1 MLKIR
6 PMAISSF
13 SIPIQGFCLRYV
25 SRLWVKL
32 ACRIF
37 GYPTSSI
44 WKHISYAIVPLGTRT
59 LYFRTVSTRTMVW
72 QAKLIYNEDMPDQ
85 PTPNS
90 ISKVERD
97 PDLFVWFMTL
107 VVVGM
112 YAATLYSQPTT
123 RQLGTLIPFT
133 ILTIAHLVLHWQ
145 LGKILPHPSRIV
157 WYILVQGVL
166 ALFISLIAKNLG
178 MSFALFMALLGEA
191 IGLYGLNR
199 RGFLAGVYYLALL
212 AVGLIQLSG
221 WASTTWGFL
230 GIIPIAL
237 FVVIYVTLY
246 MRQVEAREKA
256 QSLTIELE
264 RANRQ
269 LSEYAAQVE
278 DLTIA
283 NERQR
288 MARELHDTLSQGL
301 AGLILQLEAADAHL
315 NNNRNDKAQSI
326 IGNAMEQARA
336 TLSNARR
343 AIDDLRQPFLD
354 DLDSA
359 LRLEID
365 RFTEATGIPVHY
377 HSDQTPPLSDS
388 VIETLIRTMT
398 ESLTN
403 IAHHAHAQN
412 VEVNVRMKDEGIS
425 VSIQDNGQGFDTSSI
440 PSGHYG
446 ILGIKERVRL
456 VNGSFNIQSENG
468 KGTMLKIEI
477 PIRAERSANVDG
489 TSL

>member
-1 MLKIR
+1 M
-6 PMAISSF
+6 
-13 SIPIQGFCLRYV
+13 
-25 SRLWVKL
+25 VKL
-32 ACRIF
+32 
-37 GYPTSSI
+37 
-44 WKHISYAIVPLGTRT
+44 V
-59 LYFRTVSTRTMVW
+59 
-72 QAKLIYNEDMPDQ
+72 KLIYNEDMLEK
-85 PTPNS
+85 PNPNP

-112 YAATLYSQPTT
+112 YASTLYSEPTT

-133 ILTIAHLVLHWQ
+133 ILTIAHIVLHWQ
-145 LGKILPHPSRIV
+145 LGKVLLHPSRIV

-166 ALFISLIAKNLG
+166 ALIISLIAKNLG

-191 IGLYGLNR
+191 VGVYGLNR
-199 RGFLAGVYYLALL
+199 RGLMAGVYYLVLL
-212 AVGLIQLSG
+212 AISLIQLSG
-221 WASTTWGFL
+221 WASTAWGFL

-237 FVVIYVTLY
+237 FVVIYVSLY

-256 QSLTIELE
+256 QSLTDELE
-264 RANRQ
+264 KANRQ

-315 NNNRNDKAQSI
+315 NNNRSEKAQSI
-326 IGNAMEQARA
+326 IGDAMEQARA

-365 RFTEATGIPVHY
+365 RFTEATGIPVNF
-377 HSDQTPPLSDS
+377 HSDQTPPLPDP
-388 VIETLIRTMT
+388 IKETLIRAVT
-398 ESLTN
+398 EALTN
-403 IAHHAHAQN
+403 IAHHAEAQN
-412 VEVNVRMKDEGIS
+412 VEVNIGVKDKS
-425 VSIQDNGQGFDTSSI
+425 VSVTIQDDGQGFDAASI

-446 ILGIKERVRL
+446 ILGLKERVRL
-456 VNGSFNIQSENG
+456 VNGSFDVQSENG
-468 KGTMLKIEI
+468 KGTTLKIDV
-477 PIRAERSANVDG
+477 P
-489 TSL
+489 L

>member
-1 MLKIR
+1 M
-6 PMAISSF
+6 
-13 SIPIQGFCLRYV
+13 
-25 SRLWVKL
+25 
-32 ACRIF
+32 
-37 GYPTSSI
+37 
-44 WKHISYAIVPLGTRT
+44 
-59 LYFRTVSTRTMVW
+59 
-72 QAKLIYNEDMPDQ
+72 KLIYNEDMPNNSN
-85 PTPNS
+85 TNS

-112 YAATLYSQPTT
+112 YALTLYSQPTT

-133 ILTIAHLVLHWQ
+133 VFVLAHLALHWR
-145 LGKILPHPSRIV
+145 LGKFLPHPSRIV

-166 ALFISLIAKNLG
+166 ALIISLIAKNLG

-191 IGLYGLNR
+191 VGLYGLNR
-199 RGFLAGVYYLALL
+199 RGLMAGVYYLTLL
-212 AVGLIQLSG
+212 AVSLFQLSG
-221 WASTTWGFL
+221 WTSTAWSFL

-237 FVVIYVTLY
+237 FVIIYVSLY

-256 QSLTIELE
+256 QSLTDELE
-264 RANRQ
+264 KANRQ
-269 LSEYAAQVE
+269 LTDYAAQVE

-326 IGNAMEQARA
+326 IGNAMEQARV

-359 LRLEID
+359 LRHEID
-365 RFTEATGIPVHY
+365 SFTKATGIPIRY
-377 HSDQTPPLSDS
+377 HADQTTHLPDP
-388 VIETLIRTMT
+388 VKETLIRAVA
-398 ESLTN
+398 EALSN
-403 IAHHAHAQN
+403 VAKHAKAQN
-412 VEVNVRMKDEGIS
+412 AEVKVRMKEKRIS
-425 VSIQDNGQGFDTSSI
+425 VTIQDDGQGFDASSI

-456 VNGSFNIQSENG
+456 VNGSFEIQSDNG
-468 KGTMLKIEI
+468 KGTTLKIEA
-477 PIRAERSANVDG
+477 PLSPLPKEASFGDNKG
-489 TSL
+489 